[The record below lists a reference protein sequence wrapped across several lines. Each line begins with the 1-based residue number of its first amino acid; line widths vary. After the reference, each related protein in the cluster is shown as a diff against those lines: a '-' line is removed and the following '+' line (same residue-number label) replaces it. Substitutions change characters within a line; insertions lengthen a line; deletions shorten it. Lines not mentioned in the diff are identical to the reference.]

1 MQLSPNR
8 IEVMQFLAKN
18 MDDII
23 DSYLTPV
30 DKIWQP
36 TDFLPDSSSE
46 NFFDDVKNLRETA
59 KELPYDYLVVLIG
72 DCITEE
78 ALPTYESWLMSVDGI
93 NQEKNEG
100 WSRWIRA
107 WTAEENRHGDLL
119 NKYLYLSGRI
129 NMRAMEV
136 STQYLIQLI

>member
-46 NFFDDVKNLRETA
+46 NFFDDVKNLRETNTMYFHLSIR
-59 KELPYDYLVVLIG
+59 KTTKTMKLSFYKTTHHPNLI
-72 DCITEE
+72 
-78 ALPTYESWLMSVDGI
+78 L
-93 NQEKNEG
+93 
-100 WSRWIRA
+100 
-107 WTAEENRHGDLL
+107 ENNIIL
-119 NKYLYLSGRI
+119 
-129 NMRAMEV
+129 
-136 STQYLIQLI
+136 

>member
-46 NFFDDVKNLRETA
+46 NFFDDVKNYAYKRGIKSMYFL
-59 KELPYDYLVVLIG
+59 ELHLLDIG
-72 DCITEE
+72 
-78 ALPTYESWLMSVDGI
+78 
-93 NQEKNEG
+93 QK
-100 WSRWIRA
+100 
-107 WTAEENRHGDLL
+107 
-119 NKYLYLSGRI
+119 
-129 NMRAMEV
+129 
-136 STQYLIQLI
+136 QYYS

>member
-46 NFFDDVKNLRETA
+46 NFLT
-59 KELPYDYLVVLIG
+59 
-72 DCITEE
+72 
-78 ALPTYESWLMSVDGI
+78 M
-93 NQEKNEG
+93 
-100 WSRWIRA
+100 
-107 WTAEENRHGDLL
+107 
-119 NKYLYLSGRI
+119 
-129 NMRAMEV
+129 
-136 STQYLIQLI
+136 

>member
-78 ALPTYESWLMSVDGI
+78 ALPTYESWLMSVDGV
-93 NQEKNEG
+93 NQEKK
-100 WSRWIRA
+100 RR
-107 WTAEENRHGDLL
+107 
-119 NKYLYLSGRI
+119 
-129 NMRAMEV
+129 ME
-136 STQYLIQLI
+136 SLD